1 MPPLRDVY
9 VGQGMG
15 RERWLDDRGEEGWGR
30 EGRDGGMGG
39 REDIYIYIYYIFI
52 YHIFGV
58 EGLGGP
64 QDFASWSTHHPFHT
78 QGLHNISHPGLVPA
92 GRETGEGTGLDCPE
106 PLK

>member
-1 MPPLRDVY
+1 MGKGGERWRD
-9 VGQGMG
+9 G
-15 RERWLDDRGEEGWGR
+15 RERG
-30 EGRDGGMGG
+30 
-39 REDIYIYIYYIFI
+39 YIL